1 MALTE
6 DLLKVKIHNGF
17 SIFSLAEVSNSINK
31 LKDIIVKKFLFA
43 ALIMISANLF
53 AQNLKLGYVDSQVI
67 LTQFSEAIKAQGD
80 LDALTARWS
89 AQVDSMTLAYQQA
102 LADYQKQAN
111 TMTEEKKLEAQK
123 NLIAQEQSII
133 DFRREKF
140 GQNGEIY
147 QMQEQIFDPVKKKI
161 YTAIEQV
168 AKTENM
174 QFVFDKSG
182 DIILLYADSAFDVTF
197 QVLDKLKRGN

>member
-1 MALTE
+1 MAVPLPVWQRI
-6 DLLKVKIHNGF
+6 LN
-17 SIFSLAEVSNSINK
+17 SLINNK
-31 LKDIIVKKFLFA
+31 KGIIVKKILLVLTLILTISNFLA
-43 ALIMISANLF
+43 A
-53 AQNLKLGYVDSQVI
+53 QTPLKLGYVDSQVI
-67 LTQFSEAIKAQGD
+67 LSQFSEAIKAQGE
-80 LDALTARWS
+80 LDAMTNKWS

-111 TMTEEKKLEAQK
+111 TMPEDRKLDAQK
-123 NLIAQEQSII
+123 TLIAQEQSII
-133 DFRREKF
+133 DFRRVKF

-147 QMQEQIFDPVKKKI
+147 QKQEEIFNPVKQKI

-168 AKTENM
+168 AKTESM

-182 DIILLYADSAFDVTF
+182 DILLLYADSAFDITF

>member
-1 MALTE
+1 
-6 DLLKVKIHNGF
+6 
-17 SIFSLAEVSNSINK
+17 
-31 LKDIIVKKFLFA
+31 
-43 ALIMISANLF
+43 
-53 AQNLKLGYVDSQVI
+53 LKLGYVDSQII
-67 LTQFSEAIKAQGD
+67 LNQYSEAIKAQGE
-80 LDALTARWS
+80 LDALTNKWS

-111 TMTEEKKLEAQK
+111 TMPEERKLEAQK
-123 NLIAQEQSII
+123 SLIAQEQSII

-147 QMQEQIFDPVKKKI
+147 QMQEQIFNPVKEKI
-161 YTAIEQV
+161 YDAIEQV
-168 AKTENM
+168 AKTESM

-182 DIILLYADSAFDVTF
+182 DIILLYADSAFDITY

>member
-1 MALTE
+1 MAVPLPVWQRI
-6 DLLKVKIHNGF
+6 LN
-17 SIFSLAEVSNSINK
+17 SLINNK
-31 LKDIIVKKFLFA
+31 KGIIVKKILLVLTLLLTISNFLA
-43 ALIMISANLF
+43 A
-53 AQNLKLGYVDSQVI
+53 QTPLKLGYVDSQVI
-67 LTQFSEAIKAQGD
+67 LSQFSEAIKAQGE
-80 LDALTARWS
+80 LDAMTNKWS

-111 TMTEEKKLEAQK
+111 TMPEDKKLDAQK
-123 NLIAQEQSII
+123 TLIAQEQSII
-133 DFRREKF
+133 DFRRVKF

-147 QMQEQIFDPVKKKI
+147 QKQEEIFNPVKQKI

-168 AKTENM
+168 AKTESM

-182 DIILLYADSAFDVTF
+182 DILLLYADSAFDITF